1 MLRLQFNNGQINVE
15 RRDDTMIRRGVAT
28 LGVLANR
35 RIYTIQSLGVLCH
48 RSSFFLDGCY
58 LWGLLAHSWE
68 SDPLTSAFP
77 DVTLQS
83 S

>member
-15 RRDDTMIRRGVAT
+15 RRDDTMMRRGVAT

-48 RSSFFLDGCY
+48 RSSFFF
-58 LWGLLAHSWE
+58 LWLLLVGFVSTQLGIGSSDFGL
-68 SDPLTSAFP
+68 P
-77 DVTLQS
+77 
-83 S
+83 